1 MERAKVKKQIGSHNA
16 RHTFGA
22 HMATKVS
29 PFVLKELMGHS
40 KIDTTQIYVN
50 LSRQLI
56 DNELDKID
64 W

>member
-1 MERAKVKKQIGSHNA
+1 MSKKISAHNS

-22 HMATKVS
+22 HMALKVS
-29 PFVLKELMGHS
+29 PFVLKELMGHE
-40 KIDTTQIYVN
+40 KIETTMVYVN